1 MANQNIYAT
10 LAEYKAFVTARGQTF
25 TTDATDDSVI
35 ADLLES
41 ASRFLDEKTTRQFYP
56 SIQSRA
62 YDLPVDGVLY
72 LDGDLLE
79 VITLTN
85 GDGSAIASN
94 QYNFKSPNRSPYW
107 GIALKQLSTT
117 SWEASSTNGSE
128 QAITVNGW
136 WGYHNNYSSRGWL
149 QVGTLSA
156 AVTDTTTLAF
166 SATTGHAITAGMVL
180 KIDSEV
186 YNIDTAATNTI
197 TPVKRGDNG
206 STAATHLISAPI
218 YKWQPMPSAKEAVLE
233 ITSQAYKRRFG
244 QSGDSSTTFTA
255 AGVIITS
262 RDVPTMAQE
271 FIKSFQVL

>member
-25 TTDATDDSVI
+25 TTDTADDAVI
-35 ADLLES
+35 VDLLES

-56 SIQSRA
+56 SIQSRV

-85 GDGSAIASN
+85 GDGNTIASN
-94 QYNFKSPNRSPYW
+94 QYNFKSPNLTPYW
-107 GIALKQLSTT
+107 GIAIKQLSTT
-117 SWEASSTNGSE
+117 SWQASTTNGCE
-128 QAITVNGW
+128 QVISLNGL
-136 WGYHNNYSSRGWL
+136 WGYRNDYASRGWL

-156 AVTDTTTLAF
+156 AITDTTTLAF
-166 SATTGHAITAGMVL
+166 SATTGHTITAGMVL
-180 KIDSEV
+180 KIDSEI
-186 YNIDTAATNTI
+186 YNIDTTATNTI
-197 TPVKRGDNG
+197 TPVRRGDNG
-206 STAATHLISAPI
+206 STAATHLISTPI
-218 YKWQPMPSAKEAVLE
+218 YKWQPMAGAKEAVLE

>member
-25 TTDATDDSVI
+25 TTDTADDAVI
-35 ADLLES
+35 VDLLES
-41 ASRFLDEKTTRQFYP
+41 ASRFLDEKTARQFYP
-56 SIQSRA
+56 SIQTRV
-62 YDLPVDGVLY
+62 YDLPVDGILY

-85 GDGSAIASN
+85 GDGSTIASN
-94 QYNFKSPNRSPYW
+94 QYNLKSPNITPYW
-107 GIALKQLSTT
+107 GITLKQLSAI
-117 SWEASSTNGSE
+117 SWLASATNGSE
-128 QAITVNGW
+128 QAISLKGW
-136 WGYHNNYSSRGWL
+136 WGYRKDYAYGWA

-166 SATTGHAITAGMVL
+166 SATPGHTITAGMIV
-180 KIDSEV
+180 KIDSEI
-186 YNIDTAATNTI
+186 YNIDTVATNTI
-197 TPVKRGDNG
+197 TPIRRGDNG
-206 STAATHLISAPI
+206 STAATHLISTPI
-218 YKWQPMPSAKEAVLE
+218 YKWQPMSSAKEAVLE
-233 ITSQAYKRRFG
+233 IASQAYKRRFG